1 MSFNDTTTYPTTITY
16 QNRFLKILQPTNS
29 NFEYRISPDELM
41 ITTNFASANVFY
53 MNSVALDW
61 NLITSPTAANRDLMI
76 TAIENL
82 ILNPAVSIS
91 GPVTISGTVPVSI
104 AATVPVNIIP
114 TATGAYYTIQTTTT
128 SASLTPTLAIKVTS
142 ASPTAKMVLSSISAG
157 STASLG
163 SGIGVEV
170 RLTKN
175 PTVTG
180 GTFTN
185 FSTSIVQTNTTFTS
199 TSAGTDFQSFL
210 FKQSLPVVDLTPLNL
225 TFLNNDIL
233 VISISNNGILGNSGV
248 QLNFSQNS

>member
-1 MSFNDTTTYPTTITY
+1 MSFNDTTTYPTTVTY
-16 QNRFLKILQPTNS
+16 LNKFIKILQPANS
-29 NFEYRISPDELM
+29 NFEFRIAPDEMM
-41 ITTNFASANVFY
+41 ITTNFSSANVFY
-53 MNSVALDW
+53 INSVALDW
-61 NLITSPTAANRDLMI
+61 TNITSPVAASRDLMI
-76 TAIENL
+76 SAIENL
-82 ILNPAVSIS
+82 ILNPSVTVS

-104 AATVPVNIIP
+104 SGVLPVSITP
-114 TATGAYYTIQTTTT
+114 TATGAFYTIQTTTT
-128 SASLTPTLAIKVTS
+128 SATLIPTLAIKVNS

-233 VISISNNGILGNSGV
+233 VISISNNGLLGNSGV
-248 QLNFSQNS
+248 QLNFSQNT